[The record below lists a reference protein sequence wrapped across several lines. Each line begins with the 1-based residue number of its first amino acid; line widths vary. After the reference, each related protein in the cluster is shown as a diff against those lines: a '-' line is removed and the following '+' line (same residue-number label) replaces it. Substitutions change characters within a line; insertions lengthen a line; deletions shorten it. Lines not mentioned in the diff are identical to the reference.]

1 VAESNSGNKL
11 SGSVIVLAYVVVTI
25 KAVKFEVVKFEISD
39 ALNAVPLSPRLELV
53 LPVKFSSLTPAG
65 EDAALS

>member
-1 VAESNSGNKL
+1 MVP
-11 SGSVIVLAYVVVTI
+11 AYVVVAI

-39 ALNAVPLSPRLELV
+39 ALNAVPLRPRLELV

-65 EDAALS
+65 EDAALF